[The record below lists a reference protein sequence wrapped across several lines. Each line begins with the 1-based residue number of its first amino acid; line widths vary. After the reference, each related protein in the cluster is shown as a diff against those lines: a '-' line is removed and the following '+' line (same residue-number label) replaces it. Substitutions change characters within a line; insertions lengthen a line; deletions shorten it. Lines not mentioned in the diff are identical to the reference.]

1 LKVAPRGAREIV
13 ITREFDA
20 TRSRVFD
27 AWTKPEILERWF
39 GPRGWSLVRCE
50 IDLKVG
56 GSYRFV
62 IRRANGTEIAMQGVY
77 REIVPPSRFVHT
89 QAFDLVDF
97 PGELL
102 VATDLREERGR
113 TVMTSTVLYPS
124 RELRDGDIR
133 PTEHGA
139 TESYEKLDE
148 YFASSA

>member
-20 TRSRVFD
+20 ARKRVFD

-56 GSYRFV
+56 ASYRFV

-89 QAFDLVDF
+89 QTFDLVDF

-124 RELRDGDIR
+124 RELRDGDIG

-148 YFASSA
+148 YFASNA